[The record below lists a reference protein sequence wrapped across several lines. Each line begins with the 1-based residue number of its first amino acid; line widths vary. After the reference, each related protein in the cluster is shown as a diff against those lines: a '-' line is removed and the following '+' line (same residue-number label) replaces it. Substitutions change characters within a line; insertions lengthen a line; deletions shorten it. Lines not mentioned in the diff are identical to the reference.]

1 MWPMES
7 IRLALQKEL
16 IRKKSLGCVYD
27 SWITQNNAGA
37 GKLNGDGNVTLATVF
52 GMAFLFM
59 KASAQMPLAEKLT

>member
-1 MWPMES
+1 MH
-7 IRLALQKEL
+7 
-16 IRKKSLGCVYD
+16 
-27 SWITQNNAGA
+27 NNAGA